1 MAAEQ
6 VGKALT
12 LEAPLVLAAEE
23 EEQVGQ
29 EPLVLMLQRR
39 HLTQAVMEETQQ
51 YKVPHGQVEL
61 MVIRWEAVA
70 ARVVEPVT
78 LAKAME
84 MAVAPNME
92 AEEEAGQAVPPIR
105 RMPMTNNRE
114 VLACTEQ
121 AEEEGAEPQLL
132 GLVKI

>member
-6 VGKALT
+6 AGKALT

-23 EEQVGQ
+23 EEQVVQGL
-29 EPLVLMLQRR
+29 LVLMLQRR

-51 YKVPHGQVEL
+51 YKVHRGQVEL
-61 MVIRWEAVA
+61 MVIRWEVEA

-78 LAKAME
+78 HQQVME
-84 MAVAPNME
+84 MAVAPNMVVE
-92 AEEEAGQAVPPIR
+92 AEAGQAVPPIR
-105 RMPMTNNRE
+105 HMPMTNNRA
-114 VLACTEQ
+114 VPVFTVQ
-121 AEEEGAEPQLL
+121 AEEEAAEPQLL